1 MSLQDRIRAYA
12 EAARLSLL
20 NQVKQDNN
28 KKQQGSATWVGYNSD
43 GNGIVKQNGVLRVVR
58 VIGNAS
64 IPSGA
69 TVYVDNENTIEYS
82 NNVKAETQSVLPEK
96 KKPKRT
102 EAYTVKS
109 RPVILQD
116 ERDFV
121 ICIAVIDEND
131 GDQVNA
137 KWSLFRS
144 LYPNRPFYLLR
155 PVPQAD
161 TLTIP
166 SVKWGPNYLAY
177 YHEVCRST
185 CTSDWF
191 NLAELNGANRGANV
205 ILFVDTSGSMTL
217 NTVLLSYNLF
227 KSKAISANLKVK
239 NVFNG
244 SEDYIEPFFVPDT
257 FFNNYTSNWPA

>member
-1 MSLQDRIRAYA
+1 MSLQDEIRAYA
-12 EAARLSLL
+12 EAARLTLL
-20 NQVKQDNN
+20 SQVKVSQS
-28 KKQQGSATWVGYNSD
+28 KGQEGVAFWMGFNSD

-58 VIGNAS
+58 VIGNVS
-64 IPSGA
+64 IPLGSK
-69 TVYVDNENTIEYS
+69 VYVDKQNTIEVG
-82 NNVKAETQSVLPEK
+82 NVRKAEPLPPEAK
-96 KKPKRT
+96 KKKRI
-102 EAYTVKS
+102 EPELVQS
-109 RPVILQD
+109 RPLIIQD

-131 GDQVNA
+131 GVEVNT

-144 LYPNRPFYLLR
+144 IYPDRPFYLLR
-155 PVPQAD
+155 PVPQF
-161 TLTIP
+161 TSLSVP
-166 SVKWGPNYLAY
+166 SIKWGPSYLAY

-205 ILFVDTSGSMTL
+205 ILFIDTSGSMDL

-227 KSKAISANLKVK
+227 KGKAISANLKVK

-244 SEDYIEPFFVPDT
+244 NEDYIEPFFVEDT

>member
-1 MSLQDRIRAYA
+1 MSLQDDIRAYA

-20 NQVKQDNN
+20 DRVKVSEDKGQE
-28 KKQQGSATWVGYNSD
+28 GVAFWMGFNSD
-43 GNGIVKQNGVLRVVR
+43 GNGIVKQNGVLKVVK

-64 IPSGA
+64 ISLGSK
-69 TVYVDNENTIEYS
+69 VYVDKQNTIEVGNVRKS
-82 NNVKAETQSVLPEK
+82 NPPLQESK
-96 KKPKRT
+96 KKAT
-102 EAYTVKS
+102 HQQELVKS
-109 RPVILQD
+109 RPLILQD

-131 GDQVNA
+131 GMEVNT

-144 LYPNRPFYLLR
+144 TYPDRPFYLLR
-155 PVPQAD
+155 PVPQS
-161 TLTIP
+161 TPLTIP
-166 SVKWGPNYLAY
+166 SVKWGPSYLAY

-191 NLAELNGANRGANV
+191 NLAELNGANKGANV
-205 ILFVDTSGSMTL
+205 ILFVDTSGSMDL
-217 NTVLLSYNLF
+217 DTVLLSYNLF
-227 KSKAISANLKVK
+227 KGNAISANLKVK

-257 FFNNYTSNWPA
+257 FFNDYTSNWPA